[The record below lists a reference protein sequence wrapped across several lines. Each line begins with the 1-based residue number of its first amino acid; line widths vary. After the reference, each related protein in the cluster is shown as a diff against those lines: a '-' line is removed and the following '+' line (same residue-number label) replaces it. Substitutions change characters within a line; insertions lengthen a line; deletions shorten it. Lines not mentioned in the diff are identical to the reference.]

1 MSRAERRRLE
11 KEHRK
16 SGAKTYNYT
25 HEQIRSMIEKELANT
40 KAQMVSHASL
50 IVKETILAHTYYVLF
65 NRFGF
70 SEEDISK
77 FFYEMNDLSD
87 SICDGYLTN
96 SDVFKFCQEELHI
109 SVDSD
114 MLKEIEDS
122 EQSLIKK
129 GVIKVQ

>member
-11 KEHRK
+11 KEHKK
-16 SGAKTYNYT
+16 SGVKTYNYT
-25 HEQIRSMIEKELANT
+25 HEQVKAMVEKELNHIKT
-40 KAQMVSHASL
+40 EMVSNASL
-50 IVKETILAHTYYVLF
+50 IVKETILAHTYYVLY

-109 SVDSD
+109 RVDSD

>member
-11 KEHRK
+11 KEHKK
-16 SGAKTYNYT
+16 SGVKTYNYT
-25 HEQIRSMIEKELANT
+25 HEQVKAMVERELSHIKT
-40 KAQMVSHASL
+40 EMVSNASL

-77 FFYEMNDLSD
+77 FFYEMNNLSD

>member
-11 KEHRK
+11 KEHKK
-16 SGAKTYNYT
+16 SGVKTYNYT
-25 HEQIRSMIEKELANT
+25 HEQVKAMVEKELNHIKT
-40 KAQMVSHASL
+40 EMVSNASL
-50 IVKETILAHTYYVLF
+50 IVKETILAHTYYVLY

-77 FFYEMNDLSD
+77 FFYEMNNLSD

-109 SVDSD
+109 RVDSD

-122 EQSLIKK
+122 ERSLIKK

>member
-11 KEHRK
+11 KEHKK
-16 SGAKTYNYT
+16 SGVKTYKYT
-25 HEQIRSMIEKELANT
+25 HEQVKAMVEKELSHIKT
-40 KAQMVSHASL
+40 EMVSNASL
-50 IVKETILAHTYYVLF
+50 IVKETILAHTYYVLY

-122 EQSLIKK
+122 ERSLIKK

>member
-11 KEHRK
+11 KEHKK
-16 SGAKTYNYT
+16 SGVKTYNYT
-25 HEQIRSMIEKELANT
+25 HEQVKAMFEKELSHIKT
-40 KAQMVSHASL
+40 EMVSNASL
-50 IVKETILAHTYYVLF
+50 IVKETILAHTYYVLY

>member
-11 KEHRK
+11 KEHKK
-16 SGAKTYNYT
+16 SGVKTYNYT
-25 HEQIRSMIEKELANT
+25 HEQVKAMVEKELNHIKT
-40 KAQMVSHASL
+40 EMVSNASL

-122 EQSLIKK
+122 ERSLIKK

>member
-11 KEHRK
+11 KEHKK
-16 SGAKTYNYT
+16 SGVKTYNYT
-25 HEQIRSMIEKELANT
+25 HEQVKAMVERELSHIKT
-40 KAQMVSHASL
+40 EMVSNASL

-77 FFYEMNDLSD
+77 FFCEMNDLSD

-109 SVDSD
+109 RVDSD

>member
-11 KEHRK
+11 KEHKK
-16 SGAKTYNYT
+16 SVVKTYNYT
-25 HEQIRSMIEKELANT
+25 HEQVKAMVEKELNHIKT
-40 KAQMVSHASL
+40 EMVSNASL

-122 EQSLIKK
+122 ERSLIKK

>member
-11 KEHRK
+11 KEHKK
-16 SGAKTYNYT
+16 SGVKTYNYT
-25 HEQIRSMIEKELANT
+25 HEQVKAMVEKELNHIKT
-40 KAQMVSHASL
+40 EMVSNASL
-50 IVKETILAHTYYVLF
+50 IVKETILAHTYYVLY

-77 FFYEMNDLSD
+77 FFYEMNNLSD

-109 SVDSD
+109 RVDSD

>member
-16 SGAKTYNYT
+16 SGVKTYNYT
-25 HEQIRSMIEKELANT
+25 HEQVKAMVEKELNHIKT
-40 KAQMVSHASL
+40 EMVSNASL
-50 IVKETILAHTYYVLF
+50 IVKETILAHTYYVLY

-70 SEEDISK
+70 SEDDISK

-109 SVDSD
+109 RVDSD

>member
-16 SGAKTYNYT
+16 SGVKTYNYT
-25 HEQIRSMIEKELANT
+25 HEQVKAMVEKELSHIKT
-40 KAQMVSHASL
+40 EMVSNASL
-50 IVKETILAHTYYVLF
+50 IVKETILAHTYYVLY